1 MTAVKIK
8 THLPTGVWE
17 SVGVS
22 GLQTHLAEIP
32 AGQAPGRLAK
42 CLPST
47 GRPRAQQSRGVIWGG
62 VGYLVPAQLPIRSVS
77 CSRG

>member
-32 AGQAPGRLAK
+32 AGQAPGRLVK
-42 CLPST
+42 CLPAPVGQGLS
-47 GRPRAQQSRGVIWGG
+47 GAEGLFGVVQGIWS
-62 VGYLVPAQLPIRSVS
+62 QCS
-77 CSRG
+77 CQHTL